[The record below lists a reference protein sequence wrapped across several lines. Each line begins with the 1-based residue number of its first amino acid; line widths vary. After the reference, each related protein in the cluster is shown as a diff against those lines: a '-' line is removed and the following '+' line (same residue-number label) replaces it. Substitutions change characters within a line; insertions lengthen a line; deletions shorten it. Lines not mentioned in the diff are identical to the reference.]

1 MADLMYKC
9 VECGW
14 ILELEEDGKKPETCP
29 KCGANAT
36 IVPMAQE
43 PGKFGCTGK

>member
-1 MADLMYKC
+1 MADMMYKC

-36 IVPMAQE
+36 IVAVAQE
-43 PGKFGCTGK
+43 SGKIGCVGK